1 MLTGELEAVRSEKI
15 YVPRTPVWQLP
26 IRWMEQDGVHATEGH
41 KILELDNTQFTG
53 DLEQTRLARSKAHN
67 DLIRKRADVGG
78 ELSEKEF
85 MLERR
90 RIELEK
96 ARIEAAIPMAIL
108 PEREYQEFQL
118 AVARAEFEHDNAAED
133 LETTRIA
140 SDAEIE
146 ELRIALERAA
156 DEIVVAERAIQELSL
171 EAPRD
176 GILVVAQ
183 NHEAGRKFQ
192 VGDNVWVGLAVMSI
206 PDLSSMKVVAQLS
219 DVDDGR
225 IAVGDRARC
234 TLDAYPELRFAGR
247 VTEVAPIAQED
258 DNESLRRS
266 FRVEVHLDESD
277 PEHMRPGM
285 SVKVEVLP
293 RPMPEEVVVVPRA
306 ALDLDASPPRVLLA
320 DGSRAEVT
328 AGPVYGHGVCRR
340 RGPRRGSASEEGRM
354 KSLRWIAVVV
364 LLLAGGVWWSWS
376 SLGEDGHRLDGYRA
390 RRPGAQRR
398 GHRQSEGGQDGSDR
412 SAPVAK
418 HVALQ
423 DRADGARKGEEVAP
437 GTPDPGLRY
446 QRAAATPAARD
457 GRARCGAQARGK
469 DREGADL

>member
-1 MLTGELEAVRSEKI
+1 
-15 YVPRTPVWQLP
+15 
-26 IRWMEQDGVHATEGH
+26 
-41 KILELDNTQFTG
+41 
-53 DLEQTRLARSKAHN
+53 
-67 DLIRKRADVGG
+67 LIRKRADVGG

-96 ARIEAAIPMAIL
+96 ARVEAAIPVALL

-146 ELRIALERAA
+146 ELSIALERAD
-156 DEIVVAERAIQELSL
+156 DEIAVAERAIRQLSL
-171 EAPRD
+171 EAPSD

-183 NHEAGRKFQ
+183 NREAGRKFQ

-225 IAVGDRARC
+225 IAVGERARC
-234 TLDAYPELRFAGR
+234 TLDAYPELSFSGR

-293 RPMPEEVVVVPRA
+293 RPIEDVVVVPRA
-306 ALDLDASPPRVLLA
+306 ALDLDASPPCVLLA
-320 DGSRAEVT
+320 DGSRAEVRLGPCT
-328 AGPVYGHGVCRR
+328 ALECVVDEGLAAGVRLRR
-340 RGPRRGSASEEGRM
+340 
-354 KSLRWIAVVV
+354 
-364 LLLAGGVWWSWS
+364 AG
-376 SLGEDGHRLDGYRA
+376 
-390 RRPGAQRR
+390 
-398 GHRQSEGGQDGSDR
+398 
-412 SAPVAK
+412 
-418 HVALQ
+418 
-423 DRADGARKGEEVAP
+423 
-437 GTPDPGLRY
+437 
-446 QRAAATPAARD
+446 
-457 GRARCGAQARGK
+457 
-469 DREGADL
+469 

>member
-1 MLTGELEAVRSEKI
+1 MHWLTLSPARRARRRLSKACGAPAAALLCLAAALCGGCSAPQATASEEASSRHELVARRADFQGLLLLTGELEAVRSEKI

-146 ELRIALERAA
+146 ELRIALERAT

-258 DNESLRRS
+258 DNQSLRRS

-293 RPMPEEVVVVPRA
+293 RPIEDVVVVPRA

-320 DGSRAEVT
+320 DGSRAEVRLGPCT
-328 AGPVYGHGVCRR
+328 ALECVVDEGLAAGVRLRR
-340 RGPRRGSASEEGRM
+340 
-354 KSLRWIAVVV
+354 
-364 LLLAGGVWWSWS
+364 AG
-376 SLGEDGHRLDGYRA
+376 
-390 RRPGAQRR
+390 
-398 GHRQSEGGQDGSDR
+398 
-412 SAPVAK
+412 
-418 HVALQ
+418 
-423 DRADGARKGEEVAP
+423 
-437 GTPDPGLRY
+437 
-446 QRAAATPAARD
+446 
-457 GRARCGAQARGK
+457 
-469 DREGADL
+469 